1 MNAAR
6 CLAAILLFGCG
17 TPHPNGALAPGDEI
31 AIDVRSSV
39 SAELVT
45 RRVGP
50 VATPD
55 TTTDFTVGCA
65 RAMAEMVIAAPL
77 VILIFVAAPP
87 VLLVCPLGGI
97 VADTAVT
104 LAHQRPASVEEVLS
118 QAIAAEVAERD
129 FATRF
134 QESLDARLATQ
145 FRVVVNRTM
154 ADGVIHARLDALEVV
169 EFDGDVFALRFDGS
183 ARVER
188 SGQRGPDRWKRF
200 IVETPIRS
208 YDGWTESD
216 GDLLLADID
225 AGIDALAQ
233 AMAASATRDPLA
245 R

>member
-6 CLAAILLFGCG
+6 CLAAILLVGCG
-17 TPHPNGALAPGDEI
+17 TPRPNGALAPGDEI

-55 TTTDFTVGCA
+55 TTTDFTVACA
-65 RAMAEMVIAAPL
+65 HGMAQAVIAEPL
-77 VILIFVAAPP
+77 IILIFMAAPP
-87 VLLVCPLGGI
+87 VLFVCPVGGLL
-97 VADTAVT
+97 ADTAVT
-104 LAHQRPASVEEVLS
+104 LARQRPSSEEPVLS
-118 QAIAAEVAERD
+118 QAIAAQISERD

-134 QESLDARLATQ
+134 QESLDTQLATQ
-145 FRVVVNRTM
+145 FRVVSSRTM
-154 ADGVIHARLDALEVV
+154 ADGVLHARLDALEVV
-169 EFDGDVFALRFDGS
+169 AYDGDVFALRLDGS
-183 ARVER
+183 TRVER

-200 IVETPIRS
+200 IVETPIRT
-208 YDGWTESD
+208 YDGWTESE
-216 GDLLLADID
+216 GELLLADID

-233 AMAASATRDPLA
+233 AMAVSATRDPLA